1 MTQFAQIA
9 AFLEA
14 AHTGSLIRAAERLH
28 ISHSAMSARIR
39 ALEDDMQARLFHRG
53 RHGVRLTEAG
63 EALVPLAE
71 TALRAWRQGRT
82 TVQSVSAGA
91 RPIRAGMQQDL
102 WEFFAP
108 AAYAQLRAADPPVQ
122 LRLMSDYSDTLCA
135 RIEEGLMD
143 LALVFEPSHERGV
156 ALERIAS
163 LPLRMVS
170 DRPGTWTGALPED
183 YVYVNWGARFNAWH
197 RREVGDFAVSPL
209 VVGVSGIARSTL
221 RRFGGAAFLPLPGIA
236 SLLECGAL
244 HPLSGAPECS
254 VDVFVAT
261 AQGESGARLEPL
273 LDAIRVAASAI
284 EAGTGERAPGVAS

>member
-1 MTQFAQIA
+1 MTQLAHIS

-14 AHTGSLIRAAERLH
+14 AHTGSFIRAAERLH
-28 ISHSAMSARIR
+28 VSHSAMSARIR
-39 ALEDDMQARLFHRG
+39 ALEDEMQVRLFHRG

-71 TALRAWRQGRT
+71 TALRAWRQGKT

-108 AAYAQLRAADPPVQ
+108 ASYAQLRAADPPVQ

-156 ALERIAS
+156 RLERIAS
-163 LPLRMVS
+163 LPLRMVA
-170 DRPGTWTGALPED
+170 DRPASWNGTLPAD

-197 RREVGDFAVSPL
+197 LREVGDFAVSSL

-221 RRFGGAAFLPLPGIA
+221 RQFGGCAFLPLPGAA
-236 SLLECGAL
+236 SLIEREEL
-244 HPLSGAPECS
+244 HLIAEAPQFS

-261 AQGESGARLEPL
+261 TPGEPDARLGPL
-273 LDAIRVAASAI
+273 LDAIRIAATEMEASAD
-284 EAGTGERAPGVAS
+284 ERRPGDAS